1 VLKVFLLAFLSFYY
15 KLCSIDPS
23 PFTRPLLTID
33 LIAKMPRLKLS
44 KEEYKLRRNAAEKK
58 WERKVGIRQG
68 SPPPIVLTH
77 RPVTRSQSVETQL
90 VIYA

>member
-1 VLKVFLLAFLSFYY
+1 
-15 KLCSIDPS
+15 
-23 PFTRPLLTID
+23 
-33 LIAKMPRLKLS
+33 MPRLKLS

-90 VIYA
+90 VIYTQPRLEPASTHTLSTPVLPLSKAPLDAVAELRAELEE